1 MKDPIIE
8 RTAPRPRKSLL
19 RPAVMSPNFSRLR
32 IILLLLAVLFTA
44 PNNDEK
50 WRGGGSP
57 RYLTEVAA
65 PHGLLL
71 INYYFY
77 LLGDQLTT
85 T

>member
-1 MKDPIIE
+1 M
-8 RTAPRPRKSLL
+8 TKS
-19 RPAVMSPNFSRLR
+19 
-32 IILLLLAVLFTA
+32 
-44 PNNDEK
+44 
-50 WRGGGSP
+50 GGLP